1 MFFFR
6 FLSLIGYYELL
17 SIVLCAIEQVL
28 VGYLL
33 YIRWCVYVNFQP
45 PNLSLPPPFPFG
57 DHMFVFYVCESLSV
71 FENLIFKIPHISDI

>member
-33 YIRWCVYVNFQP
+33 YI
-45 PNLSLPPPFPFG
+45 
-57 DHMFVFYVCESLSV
+57 
-71 FENLIFKIPHISDI
+71 